1 LKRSNLSVPPSNYGP
16 FLPGIKVKSGKKVSI
31 VETLL
36 WEFGA
41 SGSRH
46 QGGLRMFARRMPY
59 LVISGL
65 RKRNF
70 ITVHGV
76 NVSFY
81 VIARPFSKAEAI
93 SIVVFLDCFVVNSS
107 Q

>member
-1 LKRSNLSVPPSNYGP
+1 
-16 FLPGIKVKSGKKVSI
+16 VSI

-36 WEFGA
+36 WKFGA

-65 RKRNF
+65 RRRNF
-70 ITVHGV
+70 PAAPLFLLRHPILPIILFASAAIGRERFFWFTWEREWCWKVIGFCWDRA
-76 NVSFY
+76 SFDQRCNELY
-81 VIARPFSKAEAI
+81 M
-93 SIVVFLDCFVVNSS
+93 
-107 Q
+107 